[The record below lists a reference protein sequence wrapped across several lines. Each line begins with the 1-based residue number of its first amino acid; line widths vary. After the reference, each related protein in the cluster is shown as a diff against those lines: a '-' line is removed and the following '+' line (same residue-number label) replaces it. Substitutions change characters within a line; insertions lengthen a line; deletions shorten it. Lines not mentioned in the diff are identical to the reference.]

1 MRWVAAALIMGV
13 AGASALPA
21 QDVDLTLHHA
31 NLEDLSPEARTAYE
45 HAVEAY
51 DRADHVG
58 AIRALADA
66 AERAP
71 DKVELQILFLDV
83 TQQHLRLRNFSHDE
97 ALLIAQR
104 AVAAYERIL
113 NRPGLPGWAHRL
125 IEREHNNLVLI
136 LDNVEALY
144 AEKMEAGSTYL
155 HEMAALKNQLAQ
167 LREDQEAEL
176 REEHARGANMVDP
189 WAPHP
194 LFAEAAAARRAG
206 SSGAG
211 VSRVGSGVRS
221 STSGVEKVN

>member
-1 MRWVAAALIMGV
+1 MRRIAAALILGV
-13 AGASALPA
+13 AVAAGLSA
-21 QDVDLTLHHA
+21 QDLDLTLHHA
-31 NLEDLSPEARTAYE
+31 NLEDLSPEARAAYE
-45 HAVEAY
+45 HAYEAF

-66 AERAP
+66 AELAP

-83 TQQHLRLRNFSHDE
+83 TQEHLRLRNFSHDE
-97 ALLIAQR
+97 ALVTAQR

-113 NRPGLPGWAHRL
+113 NRPDLPGWAHRL
-125 IEREHNNLVLI
+125 IERERENVVYI

-144 AEKMEAGSTYL
+144 AEKMEAGSSYL
-155 HEMAALKNQLAQ
+155 QEMAALKNQLAT

-176 REEHARGANMVDP
+176 RAERARGANMIDP

-194 LFAEAAAARRAG
+194 LFAEAAAARAGG

-221 STSGVEKVN
+221 STAGVESVN